1 LRAGEVL
8 ALVGENGSGKST
20 LVKILSGVH
29 SPDVGELELYGESE
43 SFPGTP
49 SAAQRAGIV
58 TVFQEVLVAEARSVL
73 DNVWLGVDGVFRSSV
88 ATAEKRRRAAEV
100 LARLLDRPPDL
111 DTAVEELSLSER
123 QACCIARALM
133 RDPRVLILDEATS
146 ALDVAT
152 RDRLFEIVGELSREG
167 LGVIFITHR
176 MDEVAELGDRVT
188 VLRSGTTVGEMQRGA
203 WTSDQLVRLMT
214 GAEELTAGVREQVEA
229 TRDRIEAPVLTV
241 RGMQL
246 RPATQP
252 FDLEIRAGEL
262 VGVAGLEG
270 HGQHE
275 FLEALRGA
283 GLFAGEVVRHQDG
296 RDAQITST
304 RNAARNGIAYVPRER
319 GTAVFRWMSI
329 RENFG
334 MPTLRRDARSL
345 LLRPRSTRTRLE
357 KYIAELGITLGD
369 PEDEITTLSGGNQQ
383 KVVLARWL
391 AAEPRVLVLN
401 DPTRGIDIGAKK
413 DLYRLLAALTQQGL
427 AVVMHSSEI
436 DEHVELMDRV
446 LVFREHELFGQL
458 DRSEL
463 SRQRLVSAFFG
474 YREEDG
480 DE

>member
-1 LRAGEVL
+1 
-8 ALVGENGSGKST
+8 
-20 LVKILSGVH
+20 
-29 SPDVGELELYGESE
+29 
-43 SFPGTP
+43 
-49 SAAQRAGIV
+49 
-58 TVFQEVLVAEARSVL
+58 
-73 DNVWLGVDGVFRSSV
+73 
-88 ATAEKRRRAAEV
+88 
-100 LARLLDRPPDL
+100 
-111 DTAVEELSLSER
+111 
-123 QACCIARALM
+123 
-133 RDPRVLILDEATS
+133 
-146 ALDVAT
+146 
-152 RDRLFEIVGELSREG
+152 
-167 LGVIFITHR
+167 
-176 MDEVAELGDRVT
+176 
-188 VLRSGTTVGEMQRGA
+188 
-203 WTSDQLVRLMT
+203 MT
-214 GAEELTAGVREQVEA
+214 GAEELTAGVREKVEA
-229 TRDRIEAPVLTV
+229 TRDRIEAPVITV

-246 RPATQP
+246 RSGSEP
-252 FDLEIRAGEL
+252 FDVEIRAGEL

-283 GLFAGEVVRHQDG
+283 GVFAGEVIRHEDG
-296 RDAQITST
+296 GDAQITST

-345 LLRPRSTRTRLE
+345 LLSPRSTRTRLE
-357 KYIAELGITLGD
+357 KYIGELGITLGD

-413 DLYRLLAALTQQGL
+413 DLYELLAALARQGL

-446 LVFREHELFGQL
+446 LVFREHELFGEL